1 MNINVADGV
10 LKAMKGDYVLYKVDY
25 LLDHLAREVHLLE
38 EYRQMRDQPGKKEE
52 TLEMLKRLKEIAER
66 KDHDD
71 KRGDLQRLSS
81 RSQ

>member
-10 LKAMKGDYVLYKVDY
+10 LKARKGDYVLYNVDY

-52 TLEMLKRLKEIAER
+52 TLEMLKRLKEMAEG
-66 KDHDD
+66 KEE
-71 KRGDLQRLSS
+71 
-81 RSQ
+81 

>member
-52 TLEMLKRLKEIAER
+52 TLEMLKRLKEMAER
-66 KDHDD
+66 K
-71 KRGDLQRLSS
+71 
-81 RSQ
+81 